1 MTFFQRIKNMLG
13 IAGAQIVGQDN
24 QPLTS
29 EQDKEIEN
37 SVEFSKLLQEEHA
50 QHAENQKASIK
61 DMQASI
67 DTLRDFMNTMQS
79 EMKAME
85 DAFTKVNVDTKAD
98 MQQVIKSQQDTIEK
112 IAQEFNAMKGK
123 PLVMQTQPDAQID
136 PLTPAPQQEQE
147 LSAED
152 FARKHLGWRG

>member
-1 MTFFQRIKNMLG
+1 MTFFQRIKQMLG

-37 SVEFSKLLQEEHA
+37 SVEFAQLLQEEHA
-50 QHAENQKASIK
+50 QHAENQKASIL

-67 DTLRDFMNTMQS
+67 DTLRDLVGTMQS

-85 DAFTKVNVDTKAD
+85 EAFTKVNVDTKAD
-98 MQQVIKSQQDTIEK
+98 MQQAIKSQQDSIEK
-112 IAQEFNAMKGK
+112 MAQEFNAIKGK
-123 PLVMQTQPDAQID
+123 PLVMQTQPDATLN
-136 PLTPAPQQEQE
+136 PLTPTPQQEQE

-152 FARKHLGWRG
+152 FARKYLGWRG